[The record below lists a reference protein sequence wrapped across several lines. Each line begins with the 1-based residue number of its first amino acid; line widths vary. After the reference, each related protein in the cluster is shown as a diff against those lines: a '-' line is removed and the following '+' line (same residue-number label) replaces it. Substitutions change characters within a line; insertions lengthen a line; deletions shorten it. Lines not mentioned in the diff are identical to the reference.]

1 MSPSDLLAGARVAAT
16 GGRGDE
22 LLVAKGVEKRYPGTR
37 RTDPEVRALDG
48 VDLALHQGEILAL
61 VGGSGSGKSTLMS
74 LIAGLQVPTAG
85 SVELWGAPV
94 HEMTARAQSALRRRV
109 QMVFQ
114 DPYESLDP
122 RHTIEQIVAE
132 PLVVHRIETERT
144 ARREK
149 VIAALRE
156 VGLAPAEHF
165 LPRRPGELSGGQRQR
180 VAIATALV
188 TDPDIVLAD
197 EPISMLDVSVRA
209 EILNLLSRLRDT
221 RGVAVLMVTHD
232 LPTAAAVADRIA
244 VMQNGKLVEVGET
257 RQVVHSPQHEYTRAL
272 LAASPSP
279 DPRRRADRQRA
290 HREPQIAK
298 TRT

>member
-1 MSPSDLLAGARVAAT
+1 MSTDDRMPQPST
-16 GGRGDE
+16 PTRGDA
-22 LLVAKGVEKRYPGTR
+22 LLVVKGVEKRYPGSR

-48 VDLALHQGEILAL
+48 VDLSLHQGEILAL
-61 VGGSGSGKSTLMS
+61 VGGSGSGKSTLVS
-74 LIAGLQVPTAG
+74 LIAGLQEPSAG
-85 SVELWGAPV
+85 SVELWGSVV
-94 HEMTARAQSALRRRV
+94 HEMPARARSALRRRM

-132 PLVVHRIETERT
+132 PLVVHRIEKNRD

-149 VIAALRE
+149 VATALRE
-156 VGLAPAEHF
+156 VGLAPPERF
-165 LPRRPGELSGGQRQR
+165 LDRRPGELSGGQRQR

-209 EILNLLSRLRDT
+209 EILNLLAHLRDS

-232 LPTAAAVADRIA
+232 LPTAAAIADRIA
-244 VMQNGKLVEVGET
+244 VMHKGRLVEVGPT
-257 RQVVHSPQHEYTRAL
+257 KAVIQNPQHEYTRAL

-279 DPRRRADRQRA
+279 DPKRRADRAQA
-290 HREPQIAK
+290 TKAQPGSG
-298 TRT
+298 RTT